1 MASCHPTKPI
11 ISSAILAGES
21 EVSLASSMFVHPNK
35 PQLNQQMLT
44 FSPENIVCHD
54 FQRVINH
61 SEGITFQTYQ
71 YQYQKNV
78 DNIDVISVKL
88 YSCALIL
95 ALHHFSLKMHLKFE
109 ARKQTDNK
117 IN

>member
-11 ISSAILAGES
+11 ITSAILAGES

-35 PQLNQQMLT
+35 RQLNQQMLT

-78 DNIDVISVKL
+78 DNIDVILVKL
-88 YSCALIL
+88 MHKSW
-95 ALHHFSLKMHLKFE
+95 HFGYKMHLKFE